1 MFRENFI
8 DSFIPNRTRMEE
20 WVYRKHR
27 LFVSVSFI
35 SVLYALFFLPLSIF
49 EKYYGATCV
58 IVFFS
63 ICNALWPFTLRKG
76 TSLMFLVYAYIVVL
90 ALSLSA
96 IMLISGGVYH
106 TATDPQFMV
115 LLPIMALL
123 FINFRAAIMWFFIAI
138 IIVAL
143 FGVLQLYGVDFAIRM
158 DPKYVQVQNLLAVCG
173 HILLIFLV
181 INIFENQK
189 NEAFEKLVA
198 DVSFTAL
205 RSQMNPHFIFN
216 CLNSIKLYTAQNDK
230 NSALEYLTKFSKLI
244 RLIMENSRTDK
255 IPLAS
260 ELTALKLYI
269 ELEAMRFKEKL
280 QYNIH
285 VDKDVEI
292 DYIEI
297 PPLLL
302 QPYVENA
309 IWHGLMHKEEGGKI
323 DVDITMVNAKT
334 TLQINITD
342 NGIGRRRSAELKSKT
357 ATAHKSYGM
366 KVTSERLELINH
378 MYKTG
383 AEVKIFDL
391 TDENNNS
398 TGTTII
404 ILIPV

>member
-1 MFRENFI
+1 
-8 DSFIPNRTRMEE
+8 
-20 WVYRKHR
+20 
-27 LFVSVSFI
+27 
-35 SVLYALFFLPLSIF
+35 
-49 EKYYGATCV
+49 
-58 IVFFS
+58 
-63 ICNALWPFTLRKG
+63 
-76 TSLMFLVYAYIVVL
+76 
-90 ALSLSA
+90 
-96 IMLISGGVYH
+96 
-106 TATDPQFMV
+106 
-115 LLPIMALL
+115 
-123 FINFRAAIMWFFIAI
+123 
-138 IIVAL
+138 
-143 FGVLQLYGVDFAIRM
+143 
-158 DPKYVQVQNLLAVCG
+158 
-173 HILLIFLV
+173 
-181 INIFENQK
+181 
-189 NEAFEKLVA
+189 
-198 DVSFTAL
+198 
-205 RSQMNPHFIFN
+205 
-216 CLNSIKLYTAQNDK
+216 
-230 NSALEYLTKFSKLI
+230 
-244 RLIMENSRTDK
+244 MENSRTDK

-260 ELTALKLYI
+260 ELTALQLYI

-280 QYNIH
+280 QYNIQ

-391 TDENNNS
+391 TDENNHS

>member
-1 MFRENFI
+1 
-8 DSFIPNRTRMEE
+8 
-20 WVYRKHR
+20 
-27 LFVSVSFI
+27 
-35 SVLYALFFLPLSIF
+35 
-49 EKYYGATCV
+49 
-58 IVFFS
+58 
-63 ICNALWPFTLRKG
+63 
-76 TSLMFLVYAYIVVL
+76 
-90 ALSLSA
+90 
-96 IMLISGGVYH
+96 
-106 TATDPQFMV
+106 
-115 LLPIMALL
+115 
-123 FINFRAAIMWFFIAI
+123 
-138 IIVAL
+138 
-143 FGVLQLYGVDFAIRM
+143 
-158 DPKYVQVQNLLAVCG
+158 
-173 HILLIFLV
+173 
-181 INIFENQK
+181 
-189 NEAFEKLVA
+189 
-198 DVSFTAL
+198 
-205 RSQMNPHFIFN
+205 
-216 CLNSIKLYTAQNDK
+216 
-230 NSALEYLTKFSKLI
+230 
-244 RLIMENSRTDK
+244 
-255 IPLAS
+255 
-260 ELTALKLYI
+260 
-269 ELEAMRFKEKL
+269 MRFKEKL

>member
-1 MFRENFI
+1 M
-8 DSFIPNRTRMEE
+8 
-20 WVYRKHR
+20 R
-27 LFVSVSFI
+27 L
-35 SVLYALFFLPLSIF
+35 
-49 EKYYGATCV
+49 
-58 IVFFS
+58 
-63 ICNALWPFTLRKG
+63 
-76 TSLMFLVYAYIVVL
+76 
-90 ALSLSA
+90 
-96 IMLISGGVYH
+96 
-106 TATDPQFMV
+106 
-115 LLPIMALL
+115 
-123 FINFRAAIMWFFIAI
+123 
-138 IIVAL
+138 
-143 FGVLQLYGVDFAIRM
+143 
-158 DPKYVQVQNLLAVCG
+158 
-173 HILLIFLV
+173 
-181 INIFENQK
+181 
-189 NEAFEKLVA
+189 FEKLVA